1 MRLSLLLGVA
11 VLLGFSALPQHASMT
26 LISAVFISQG
36 LATGLGMN
44 AVVLGAQATAR
55 PQDVGAATGAISL
68 VRTIGA
74 AFGIAIYGTIIAL
87 GLADMQQ
94 VMSRDISAVTPTM
107 LAGLSEAV
115 RNDLLQHYREAFATL
130 FRCAALIAVCG
141 FVASYLIRKTR
152 R

>member
-1 MRLSLLLGVA
+1 
-11 VLLGFSALPQHASMT
+11 
-26 LISAVFISQG
+26 
-36 LATGLGMN
+36 
-44 AVVLGAQATAR
+44 
-55 PQDVGAATGAISL
+55 
-68 VRTIGA
+68 
-74 AFGIAIYGTIIAL
+74 
-87 GLADMQQ
+87 
-94 VMSRDISAVTPTM
+94 M